1 MQKHILKGLTMLVL
15 IAAIALMAALVSA
28 NAQSA
33 GSLVADIPFDFAV
46 GGKSLKA
53 GEYSIRAF
61 TSNSDALVISN
72 QNSNQAAVRL
82 SQSIEARTAPQHAKL
97 VFHRYGQRYFLS
109 EVWTK
114 GERMGRQ
121 LRKSSEERTIE
132 GQLAAI
138 SSKSEL
144 ARSSYETVEILAM
157 VR

>member
-15 IAAIALMAALVSA
+15 IAAVALMAALVSA
-28 NAQSA
+28 NAQSI
-33 GSLVADIPFDFAV
+33 SPVVANIPFDFTV

-53 GEYSIRAF
+53 GEYSVRAF
-61 TSNSDALVISN
+61 TSKGDTLLISN
-72 QNSNQAAVRL
+72 QKSNDGAIRL
-82 SQSIEARTAPQHAKL
+82 SQSIEARNVPKHGKL

-109 EVWTK
+109 EVWTT
-114 GERMGRQ
+114 GERTGRQ
-121 LRKSSEERTIE
+121 LNKSSEERAIE